1 MLERELPVVSSATD
15 GAVTVAVPIVVV
27 LGQADADLY
36 FGAKRS
42 GDPMA
47 FVEALAGCHV
57 G

>member
-1 MLERELPVVSSATD
+1 MVSSATD